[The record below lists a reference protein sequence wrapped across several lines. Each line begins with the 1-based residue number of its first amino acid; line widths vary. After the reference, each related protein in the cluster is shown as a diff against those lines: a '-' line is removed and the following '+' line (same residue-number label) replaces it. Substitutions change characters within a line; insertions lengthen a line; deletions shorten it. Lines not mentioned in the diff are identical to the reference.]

1 MDVSI
6 SYEEATI
13 LMKELEPKKV
23 FDYFKEI
30 SAIPRCSKNE
40 KEISDYLVNFAKE
53 NKLEVFQDKALNV
66 IIKKNGTKG
75 YEDSAPV
82 IIQGHMDMVCEK
94 SKESKHD
101 FSKDPIS
108 LKVKGD
114 FLRADG
120 TTLGG
125 DNGIAIAYGLA
136 LLDSKD
142 IPHPPIELLI
152 TTDEETGMY
161 GAAAIKADL
170 LKGKTLLNI
179 DAEEEG
185 VFFVSCAG
193 GMNLICEFDTKWES
207 ATKKALIIEI
217 SGLKGGHSGL
227 EIDQQRANAIKILG
241 RILKEIRNA
250 GDYNIA
256 NIAGGLKSNAIAR
269 EAKATITADT
279 AVINKIKA
287 SIEDLSKIIKDEFLT
302 VDSEIQVKVGNA
314 EKITTQ
320 LDKVS
325 TNKIVDFLFVVPNGV
340 QSMSMEKGLE
350 GIVESSLN
358 LGILEQ
364 SEKSIKLTISVRSS
378 VESIMDDVAKR
389 VETLTSLVGAKSSRS
404 GVYPS
409 WEYEAD
415 SKIRD
420 MCIKVY
426 KEVSGNEA
434 KIQSIH
440 AGLECG
446 VLKKKMPKTDM
457 ISFGPNIY
465 NVHTPDEH
473 VSIKSV
479 KNLWEF
485 IKALL
490 TELK

>member
-1 MDVSI
+1 M
-6 SYEEATI
+6 I
-13 LMKELEPKKV
+13 LMKELKPQKV

-40 KEISDYLVNFAKE
+40 KMISDYLVNFAEK
-53 NKLEVFQDKALNV
+53 NKLEVYQDKALNI

-75 YEDSAPV
+75 YEDSSPV

-94 SKESKHD
+94 VKESKHD

-108 LKVKGD
+108 LSIKGD
-114 FLRADG
+114 FLRANG

-142 IPHPPIELLI
+142 IQHPPIELLI
-152 TTDEETGMY
+152 TTDEESGMY

-193 GMNLICEFDTKWES
+193 GMNLIIEFDTKWEKT
-207 ATKKALIIEI
+207 TKKALSIEI
-217 SGLKGGHSGL
+217 LGLKGGHSGL

-241 RILKEIRNA
+241 RILQEIKKS

-269 EAKATITADT
+269 ETKATITADT
-279 AVINKIKA
+279 AVLNKIKA

-302 VDSEIQVKVGNA
+302 VDPDIQVKVGNA
-314 EKITTQ
+314 EKITSQ

-325 TNKIVDFLFVVPNGV
+325 TDKIVDFLFVVPNGV
-340 QSMSMEKGLE
+340 QSMSMDLK

-364 SEKSIKLTISVRSS
+364 SEQAIKLTISVRSS
-378 VESIMDDVAKR
+378 VESIMDDIAKR
-389 VETLTSLVGAKSSRS
+389 AETLASLVGAKSSRS

-420 MCIKVY
+420 LCLKVY
-426 KEVSGNEA
+426 KKLTGKDG

-446 VLKKKMPKTDM
+446 VLKKKLPKTDM
-457 ISFGPNIY
+457 ISFGPNLY

-473 VSIKSV
+473 ISIKSV
-479 KNLWEF
+479 NNLWEF

-490 TELK
+490 KELK